1 LKKIDVLIVGGGIA
15 GSSLAWQCRT
25 RGLHALVIDEPRS
38 DSASRVAAGLVTP
51 VTGSRFAVS
60 WRWPEFFP
68 PADTLYRH
76 VEEETGQS
84 FWSVA
89 PAWRA
94 FVSHDEAIFWD
105 QKRKNAESLFAG
117 ANIRMDPLQA
127 DAMKQ
132 APLPSPMATYGG
144 IQMAPAARLDVP
156 RYLDATRTM
165 LQSEGTFVSAYLDVN
180 RDLQLPLDRVVLPS
194 LGLTARWAVLCQG
207 HSARTNRWFS
217 GLPLHPARG
226 DILMIRSRSIL
237 LERVLHQQDWIVPL
251 GGERFLF
258 GATYDRHALSTDI
271 HDDAARGWRE
281 ELCLRWTAMTGEK
294 FEPNG
299 AEILEHRIAV
309 RPASYDRHPLIGFHP
324 QHPNLGCLN
333 GLGSKGSLMAP
344 LLAMK
349 LIDAMIDGEAI
360 DNSLLWT
367 RRPRGK

>member
-1 LKKIDVLIVGGGIA
+1 LEKIDGLIVGGGIA
-15 GSSLAWQCRT
+15 GSTLAWQCRT
-25 RGLHALVIDEPRS
+25 RGLRVLVIDEPRP

-68 PADTLYRH
+68 AADTLYQRA
-76 VEEETGQS
+76 EKESGQS

-94 FVSHDEAIFWD
+94 FVSQDEAKLYE
-105 QKRKNAESLFAG
+105 QKRKNAGRQFDEAK
-117 ANIRMDPLQA
+117 IRMDA
-127 DAMKQ
+127 IDVDAIKHAQ
-132 APLPSPMATYGG
+132 LSAPLAIHGG

-156 RYLDATRTM
+156 RYLDATRGV
-165 LQSEGTFVSAYLDVN
+165 LQSEDSFVSAYLDVN
-180 RDLQLPLDRVVLPS
+180 RDLQLSSDRVVVPS

-207 HSARTNRWFS
+207 HSVRTNRWFS
-217 GLPLHPARG
+217 DLPLHPARG
-226 DILMIRSRSIL
+226 DILMIRSRSVQL
-237 LERVLHQQDWIVPL
+237 DLVLHHQGWIVPL
-251 GGERFLF
+251 GGDRFLI
-258 GATYDRHALSTDI
+258 GATYDRHALNTDV

-281 ELCLRWTAMTGEK
+281 ELCLRWTAITGEK

-360 DNSLLWT
+360 DKSLLWT
-367 RRPRGK
+367 RRPPGK